1 MRYFIIG
8 FKNSGKTTIGRQLAE
23 LMGLRFIDLDE
34 YIEEREGK
42 PVTEIYT
49 RLGDEGFRR
58 IEWKALRHAV
68 RDDNLVI
75 ATGGGAPCHCENMTL
90 MEQHG
95 DVIYLRV
102 SDDTLV
108 SRLTRAAIDRPI
120 VKGKSETE
128 LREYVTGLRDRCEHH
143 YERARYIV
151 DGDNLNPADVADML
165 RSDR

>member
-8 FKNSGKTTIGRQLAE
+8 FKNSGKTTFGRQLAE
-23 LMGLRFIDLDE
+23 LTGLRFIDLDE

-42 PVTEIYT
+42 PVPEIYT

-68 RDDNLVI
+68 REDGLVI

-102 SDDTLV
+102 SDETLV
-108 SRLTRAAIDRPI
+108 SRLKLAAVDRPI
-120 VKGKSETE
+120 VKGKTEAE
-128 LREYVTGLRDRCEHH
+128 LRDYVAGLRSRCEHH
-143 YERARYIV
+143 YLRARYVV
-151 DGDNLNPADVADML
+151 DGDTLNPPAVAAML
-165 RSDR
+165 RADQ